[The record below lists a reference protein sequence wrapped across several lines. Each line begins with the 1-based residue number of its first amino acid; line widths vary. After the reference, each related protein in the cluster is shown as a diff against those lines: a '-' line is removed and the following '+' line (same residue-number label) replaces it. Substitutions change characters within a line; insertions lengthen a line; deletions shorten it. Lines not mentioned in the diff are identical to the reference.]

1 MRNLTKA
8 GIVLVAC
15 CLAGGC
21 KKDPQAELERASAP
35 YKPGAASRIERL
47 KALAPTMKA
56 AAPIAGDG
64 IALEGGNPV
73 SVGSATAFD
82 AINAGY
88 LYEED
93 LGDIASPHTRA
104 PFPVDRDML
113 FGKCGAQLAGR
124 GFTPAHQQVQLY
136 KNCGNA
142 KYAVL
147 VRTTK
152 SQAPVVND
160 AEKTFTPGMVA
171 GEVHVWNLDSGKRL
185 GGFRFSV
192 ASDGRVKVDTRGLAG
207 GTREVTNDLAIKME
221 LAIKDGL
228 AKFAR

>member
-1 MRNLTKA
+1 MRNVIKV
-8 GIVLVAC
+8 GVVLVLC
-15 CLAGGC
+15 GLAGGC
-21 KKDPQAELERASAP
+21 KKDPQAELERTLAP
-35 YKPGAASRIERL
+35 YKAGAATRIERL
-47 KALAPTMKA
+47 KALAPSMKA
-56 AAPIAGDG
+56 AAPTAGDS
-64 IALEGGNPV
+64 IALEGGGPV
-73 SVGSATAFD
+73 SVGPAATFD

-93 LGDIASPHTRA
+93 LGDVASPNTKA

-113 FGKCGAQLAGR
+113 FGKCGAQLAGQ

-147 VRTTK
+147 VRTAK

-160 AEKTFTPGMVA
+160 KEKTFTPGMVA

-192 ASDGRVKVDTRGLAG
+192 ASDDRVKVDTRGLAG
-207 GTREVTNDLAIKME
+207 GSYEVSNDLAIKMDR
-221 LAIKDGL
+221 AIKDGL
-228 AKFAR
+228 AKFAH